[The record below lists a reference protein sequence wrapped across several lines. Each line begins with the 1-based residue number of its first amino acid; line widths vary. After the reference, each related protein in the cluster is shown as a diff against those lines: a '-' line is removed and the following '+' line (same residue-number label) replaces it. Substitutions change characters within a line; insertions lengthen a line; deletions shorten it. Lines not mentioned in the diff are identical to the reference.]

1 MCFIFVCLC
10 ERIFDYDFEFFGIN
24 SFIQMCEAI
33 DSSVTGKNTL
43 EKLYD
48 AASIYYNYSGTSKCF
63 DLNDHSDPHDLG
75 GWQWQV
81 LSYSIS
87 IPRGLCKKFLLNKFC
102 FF

>member
-1 MCFIFVCLC
+1 
-10 ERIFDYDFEFFGIN
+10 
-24 SFIQMCEAI
+24 MCEAI

-81 LSYSIS
+81 LYSTHPPICSIS
-87 IPRGLCKKFLLNKFC
+87 IPQSFIILKFYFK
-102 FF
+102 

>member
-1 MCFIFVCLC
+1 MTLN
-10 ERIFDYDFEFFGIN
+10 FGGN

-81 LSYSIS
+81 LSLLIPQLFNFNSTRIIQEIS
-87 IPRGLCKKFLLNKFC
+87 FK
-102 FF
+102 